1 MVGEAA
7 LGRLLSSRHSLLLR
21 SQGAVNLSDACLPI
35 MHVGRDVNLGTQ
47 AMPIIVQH
55 PLVKARC
62 ILERSRLC
70 LLVVHLTTLV
80 PPFLVFWPSEAPS
93 G

>member
-35 MHVGRDVNLGTQ
+35 MHVGRDVNLATQ

-62 ILERSRLC
+62 ILERWRLC
-70 LLVVHLTTLV
+70 LFVVHLTTRV
-80 PPFLVFWPSEAPS
+80 PPFLVF
-93 G
+93 

>member
-7 LGRLLSSRHSLLLR
+7 LGRLLWSRHSVLLR
-21 SQGAVNLSDACLPI
+21 LQGAVNLSDACLPI
-35 MHVGRDVNLGTQ
+35 MHVGRDVNLATQ
-47 AMPIIVQH
+47 AMPIIAQH

-70 LLVVHLTTLV
+70 LFVVHLTTLV
-80 PPFLVFWPSEAPS
+80 PPFLVF
-93 G
+93 